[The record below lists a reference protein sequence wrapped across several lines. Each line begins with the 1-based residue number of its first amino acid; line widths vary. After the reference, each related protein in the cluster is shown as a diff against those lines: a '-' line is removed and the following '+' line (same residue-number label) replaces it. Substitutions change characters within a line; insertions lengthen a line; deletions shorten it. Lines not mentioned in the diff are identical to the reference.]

1 MDVSKRILGAVASLL
16 LFAGLAAADDYFG
29 PQNIQVSGARKTV
42 KANFSAV
49 AGRAAWVEVT
59 NGASGGS
66 RARAV
71 IVVLNGTRL
80 NKRKDLN
87 NKVAS
92 AQFPVLLGGKNKI
105 KFIVRGN
112 GASVT
117 LRVKSRSAD
126 FSRLAGYGDSI
137 MAGFQDGS
145 LVETYQV
152 WNFGSQIADKA
163 GAKFTLP
170 LITEPGLPPRYRIEN
185 GQLIIP
191 DPNGP
196 VGYRKNP
203 GQDPDNLSVP
213 GATVWTSLNVASLGS
228 TLDPYALVLGG
239 QRSMVGELKR
249 RKPTFVLLWIGSNDI
264 LDMAVKT
271 NPGSH
276 TSLDDFKRD
285 YENILKE
292 IRDLGASA
300 VAANLPD
307 VTAIALLRKPTDFQV
322 LWGVPANVLLPIT
335 KLFDTSPSPDE
346 YLDPGEVA
354 QIRNTVQ
361 QFNSEIENLC
371 KKYGVPIVDAYSM
384 SQQWDANGVA
394 VGNRH
399 LTAEWREGI
408 FSLDGIHPSNTGHA
422 LVANHFIAVINK
434 AFDASLSSVNVAA
447 VLSQD
452 PNRPAHDEVGAES
465 SITAESNFL
474 KAALRVLT
482 HANRIKRR

>member
-1 MDVSKRILGAVASLL
+1 MVVSKRILGAVASLL
-16 LFAGLAAADDYFG
+16 LLAGLAAADDYFG
-29 PQNIQVSGARKTV
+29 PQNIQVSGAKKTIR
-42 KANFSAV
+42 ANFSAV

-59 NGASGGS
+59 NGISGGS

-71 IVVLNGTRL
+71 IVVLNGTKL

-92 AQFPVLLGGKNKI
+92 AKFPVLLEGKNKI

-112 GASVT
+112 GAKVT

-145 LVETYQV
+145 LVEIYQV
-152 WNFGSQIADKA
+152 WNFGSQIANQA
-163 GAKFTLP
+163 GAKFVLP
-170 LITEPGLPPRYRIEN
+170 LIAEPGLPPRYRYEN
-185 GQLIIP
+185 GQLIKP
-191 DPNGP
+191 EGGA
-196 VGYRKNP
+196 GYRKNSNEN
-203 GQDPDNLSVP
+203 PDNLSVP

-228 TLDPYALVLGG
+228 TLDPYAIVLGG

-249 RKPTFVLLWIGSNDI
+249 RNPTFVLLWIGSNDI
-264 LDMAVKT
+264 LDMAVET
-271 NPGSH
+271 NPARH
-276 TSLDDFKRD
+276 TSLNDFKRD

-307 VTAIALLRKPTDFQV
+307 VTSIAVLHEPTSIQK
-322 LWGVPANVLLPIT
+322 LAGVPANILIPIT
-335 KLFDTSPSPDE
+335 KLWQFSFSPDE
-346 YLDPGEVA
+346 YLDPNEVA

-361 QFNSEIENLC
+361 QFNAEIEILC
-371 KKYGVPIVDAYSM
+371 KKYGVPVVDAFSM
-384 SQQWDANGVA
+384 SRQWDTSGVA
-394 VGNRH
+394 VGGQH
-399 LTAEWREGI
+399 LTGEWREGI

-434 AFDASLSSVNVAA
+434 AYGAGLSSVNVAA

-452 PNRPAHDEVGAES
+452 PNRPAGDEVGAES